1 MAGEPLDAVKDAAR
15 RTYSIVMANIQL
27 LDDAG
32 LFRFAHLSTFT
43 TELGTPITSD
53 LFNVAAMQERVL
65 AQSSDL
71 TEGFIF
77 MNALAFWFEVLGS
90 LCEWVLGTSQWLVLF
105 QILYAFAVGYV
116 LYWLVVHAEGKDYK
130 LVAIGL
136 YVLYSIINAISAVRQ
151 AWLVVPAIFLSLKTI
166 ASLSCAYYAFR
177 IREQSAYAP
186 LRPRHVW
193 QWDDDPQRTGK
204 WVNYADEHHAALDSA
219 LAEGMRSITLG
230 KYTIDL
236 AAMTQTKTATG
247 FKRAIRRQQVDD
259 PAA

>member
-15 RTYSIVMANIQL
+15 RTYTIVKANIQL

-32 LFRFAHLSTFT
+32 LFRFAHLSAFT
-43 TELGTPITSD
+43 TELGKPITTD
-53 LFNVAAMQERVL
+53 LFDVAAMQERVL
-65 AQSSDL
+65 AQPTDL

-177 IREQSAYAP
+177 IREHSPYA
-186 LRPRHVW
+186 LWRPRHVW
-193 QWDDDPQRTGK
+193 QWDDDPQQTGK
-204 WVNYADEHHAALDSA
+204 WVQYADEHHAALDSA
-219 LAEGMRSITLG
+219 LAAGTRSITLG
-230 KYTIDL
+230 KYTIDF
-236 AAMTQTKTATG
+236 AEMTQTKTATG

>member
-15 RTYSIVMANIQL
+15 RTYTIVKANIQL

-43 TELGTPITSD
+43 TELGKPITTD

-65 AQSSDL
+65 AQPTDL

-90 LCEWVLGTSQWLVLF
+90 LCNWVLGTSEWLVLF
-105 QILYAFAVGYV
+105 HILFAFAVGYV

-136 YVLYSIINAISAVRQ
+136 YVLYSIMNAISAVRQ

-166 ASLSCAYYAFR
+166 ASLSCAYYAFS
-177 IREQSAYAP
+177 IRE
-186 LRPRHVW
+186 R
-193 QWDDDPQRTGK
+193 GMG
-204 WVNYADEHHAALDSA
+204 
-219 LAEGMRSITLG
+219 AEQLPE
-230 KYTIDL
+230 
-236 AAMTQTKTATG
+236 
-247 FKRAIRRQQVDD
+247 D